1 MNEWRLNIRLTQDV
15 FSRCLVSLFLILIDH
30 GLDDQQKLETKA
42 NIMTLGNH
50 AVISLR
56 VLHALLLSTTAIHHN
71 S

>member
-42 NIMTLGNH
+42 NIMTLGNY
-50 AVISLR
+50 A
-56 VLHALLLSTTAIHHN
+56 ALTAGSTCLFITIR
-71 S
+71 

>member
-42 NIMTLGNH
+42 NIMTLGNYAH
-50 AVISLR
+50 CGIYMLCPP
-56 VLHALLLSTTAIHHN
+56 IY
-71 S
+71 